1 MNDVTRLAPGAAFRR
16 SLAWLV
22 VCVALLA
29 WPVLGNPS
37 TYPVLVLV
45 LLSPLAG
52 VRFDDL
58 SWVLR
63 QTWIRLFLVAF
74 FLIAIAFALNARTGH
89 DYAYILDF
97 LILPLSVPIAL
108 LAMHLGSRFDALR
121 LAQLCL
127 ASGAIAL
134 LIGLYGIFILHEGRA
149 GGFELS
155 PIHFADLAVIMGF
168 MALGGLFVP
177 AGRHHWYLLIG
188 PALGLGAAMFAGTRG
203 ALLVTAALG
212 VSFVVFYLLRYQ
224 ATKAVKLRMIG
235 SLAVLAVLA
244 LLLGSLLAGDRFF
257 DAINVVANLLGG
269 REIDSSSAYRMEMY
283 SSGLRAFWD
292 APLFGHGWTHQLAS
306 ALPYMSDTG
315 RAGYELEKWGYIHNE
330 ALSFAVGGGAVG
342 LLAYILW
349 MVAPFVGL
357 RSIPVDQQ
365 ATARAYLVTT
375 LVLGLAIAGLTEVLF
390 MSELAKT
397 LMVVL
402 TCVILVACRD
412 TPATTRS
419 TP

>member
-1 MNDVTRLAPGAAFRR
+1 MNEVARSTRGEVLRR

-22 VCVALLA
+22 VAATLLV
-29 WPVLGNPS
+29 WPILGNPS

-45 LLSPLAG
+45 LFSPLAG
-52 VRFDDL
+52 VRLDDL
-58 SWVLR
+58 SWVLG
-63 QTWIRLFLVAF
+63 QTWIRLLLVAF
-74 FLIAIAFALNARTGH
+74 VLIAVAFALNAKTVH

-97 LILPLSVPIAL
+97 VILPLSVPISL
-108 LAMHLGSRFDALR
+108 LAMHLGPRFDALR
-121 LAQLCL
+121 LSQLCL
-127 ASGAIAL
+127 VSAAIAL
-134 LIGLYGIFILHEGRA
+134 LIGLYGIYILHDVRV

-168 MALGGLFVP
+168 MALGGFFVP
-177 AGRHHWYLLIG
+177 AGRRHWYLLIG
-188 PALGLGAAMFAGTRG
+188 PAFGLGAAMFAGTRG
-203 ALLVTAALG
+203 ALLVMVALG
-212 VSFVVFYLLRYQ
+212 VSFVVFYLLWYQ

-235 SLAVLAVLA
+235 LLAVLAALA
-244 LLLGSLLAGDRFF
+244 LLLGSLVAGDRFF
-257 DAINVVANLLGG
+257 DAINVVANILSG

-306 ALPYMSDTG
+306 ALPYMSDMG

-342 LLAYILW
+342 LLAYVVW

-357 RSIPVDQQ
+357 RSIPVDHQ

-402 TCVILVACRD
+402 TCVVLVSCRD